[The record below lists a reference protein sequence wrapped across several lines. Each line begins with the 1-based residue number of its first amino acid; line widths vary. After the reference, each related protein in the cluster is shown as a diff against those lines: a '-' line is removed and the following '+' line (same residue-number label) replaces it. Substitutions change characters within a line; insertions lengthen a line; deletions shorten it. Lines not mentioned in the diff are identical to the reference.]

1 MGAFGMKA
9 VVLAGFG
16 GPEKKGDIRPFL
28 EVVLRGRPVPP
39 HRIDEVVGQYEQ
51 IGGRSPY
58 NDLARSLA
66 SVLEERFRH
75 QNVTVSVGMR
85 NGPPT
90 MADTLADLKRRGV
103 TDVVAVVLAAY
114 RSIPSW
120 NYYLQTMAQAIHGV
134 GKGLRV
140 RFVSPYFKE
149 ERFVKAVSAR
159 VHEAL
164 DTIPTDLKKR
174 ARWIF
179 TAHSVPVPWDN
190 NSGYSQQIRQ
200 LCERVVSGFGQTDW
214 HLTYQSRSGRPE
226 DPWLEPDIGDF
237 ITQSK
242 DIQGRGVLV
251 IPVGFIMDHVE
262 VLFDLDI
269 KARKF
274 VESVGAFY
282 YRAKTVGDHPLF
294 LDLLQNKINDLF
306 V

>member
-1 MGAFGMKA
+1 MKA

-164 DTIPTDLKKR
+164 DTIPTDLK
-174 ARWIF
+174 I
-179 TAHSVPVPWDN
+179 N
-190 NSGYSQQIRQ
+190 
-200 LCERVVSGFGQTDW
+200 
-214 HLTYQSRSGRPE
+214 
-226 DPWLEPDIGDF
+226 
-237 ITQSK
+237 
-242 DIQGRGVLV
+242 GRGGFLRPTVFLSRGTTIRAIPSKFDSCVRGWCRGLV
-251 IPVGFIMDHVE
+251 KRTG
-262 VLFDLDI
+262 
-269 KARKF
+269 
-274 VESVGAFY
+274 
-282 YRAKTVGDHPLF
+282 T
-294 LDLLQNKINDLF
+294 
-306 V
+306 

>member
-1 MGAFGMKA
+1 
-9 VVLAGFG
+9 
-16 GPEKKGDIRPFL
+16 
-28 EVVLRGRPVPP
+28 
-39 HRIDEVVGQYEQ
+39 
-51 IGGRSPY
+51 
-58 NDLARSLA
+58 
-66 SVLEERFRH
+66 
-75 QNVTVSVGMR
+75 
-85 NGPPT
+85 
-90 MADTLADLKRRGV
+90 
-103 TDVVAVVLAAY
+103 
-114 RSIPSW
+114 
-120 NYYLQTMAQAIHGV
+120 
-134 GKGLRV
+134 
-140 RFVSPYFKE
+140 
-149 ERFVKAVSAR
+149 
-159 VHEAL
+159 
-164 DTIPTDLKKR
+164 
-174 ARWIF
+174 
-179 TAHSVPVPWDN
+179 
-190 NSGYSQQIRQ
+190 
-200 LCERVVSGFGQTDW
+200 VSGFGQTDW